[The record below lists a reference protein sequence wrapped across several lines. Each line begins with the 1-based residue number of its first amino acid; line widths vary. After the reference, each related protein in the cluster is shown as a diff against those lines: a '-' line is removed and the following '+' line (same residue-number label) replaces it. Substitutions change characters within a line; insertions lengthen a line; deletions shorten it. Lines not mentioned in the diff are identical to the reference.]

1 MRLFLSAGEASGE
14 TYGAQLVEALRRRV
28 PSLEAFGVGGPR
40 MQAAGF
46 DAVVD
51 ARDVSVVGITE
62 VLSHLP
68 KIYREFRRLVRTIE
82 ERRPDAAILI
92 DFPDFNF
99 RLAREL
105 HRRGVP
111 VFYYISP
118 QLWAW
123 RPGRIELVR
132 RYVRKMLVIFPFEAD
147 WYRERGVDVT
157 YVGHPLADVPR
168 PSISRCDFA
177 ALNGLDV
184 SKPWLALLP
193 GSRLKEVR
201 SNLPELLRVPGLLGA
216 EYEYILPVAAT
227 LDRGWVASLL
237 EGASRLREGVPGLP
251 GFGRRGSFL
260 NPHLPTTGR
269 CGAPPATNPPIRL
282 VDDARAALVHSR
294 AAVVASGTATVE
306 AALMGTPFAMVYRV
320 APLTYAVGRPLVKL
334 SRFAMVN
341 LIAGRDVVPELVQS
355 GFTAENVAAEL
366 RRIIPDGAERSAML
380 TGIAEVQH
388 KLRPTSEVTAA
399 ARAADVLLSELT
411 QENIFHR

>member
-1 MRLFLSAGEASGE
+1 MRLFISAGEASGD

-62 VLSHLP
+62 VLTHLP
-68 KIYREFRRLVRTIE
+68 RIYREFRRLVRTIE
-82 ERRPDAAILI
+82 ERRPDAAVLI

-105 HRRGVP
+105 HRRGIP

-168 PSISRCDFA
+168 PSISRSEFT
-177 ALNGLDV
+177 ALQDLDA
-184 SKPWLALLP
+184 SKPLLALLP
-193 GSRLKEVR
+193 GSRPKEVR
-201 SNLPELLRVPGLLGA
+201 LNLPELLRVPGLLGT
-216 EYEYILPVAAT
+216 EYEYILPVAST
-227 LDRGWVASLL
+227 LDRAWI
-237 EGASRLREGVPGLP
+237 GAL
-251 GFGRRGSFL
+251 
-260 NPHLPTTGR
+260 
-269 CGAPPATNPPIRL
+269 CGAPSRTRRRYASATTDSPIKL
-282 VDDARAALVHSR
+282 VDDARAALIHSR

-306 AALMGTPFAMVYRV
+306 AALMGTPFVMVYRV

-334 SRFAMVN
+334 TRFAMVN

-366 RRIIPDGAERSAML
+366 RRIIPEGSERSAML
-380 TGIAEVQH
+380 AGLAEIQRQLH
-388 KLRPTSEVTAA
+388 PASEVTAA
-399 ARAADVLLSELT
+399 ARAADVLLSE
-411 QENIFHR
+411 IGAAV